1 MMRTPFGVARQD
13 QGEEMRIALL
23 SDIHGNREAFSAV
36 LADAKLRG
44 IDRFILLG
52 DIVGY
57 GPDPEFCVDQ
67 VAALVEAGAI
77 AIKGNHDSAISNPSE
92 SMNTVARVA
101 IDWTRPR
108 LDRAQTQFLED
119 LPYTY
124 TEGGA
129 LFVHASANE
138 PSQWHYVTN
147 DRRAI
152 ASFKATDARFIFC
165 GHVHVPAL
173 MTYDLG
179 ATVREHKIPQGSA
192 IPLISSRRWL
202 AVIGSIGQPRDGVPQ
217 AAYAILDMSKQDLTF
232 RRVPY
237 DVTTTI
243 EKLRAAK
250 LPEPLAKRL
259 SEGR

>member
-1 MMRTPFGVARQD
+1 
-13 QGEEMRIALL
+13 MRIAIL
-23 SDIHGNREAFSAV
+23 SDIHGNREAFGAV
-36 LADAKLRG
+36 LDDVKSRGADR
-44 IDRFILLG
+44 IIFLG
-52 DIVGY
+52 DLVGY

-67 VAALVEAGAI
+67 AAELVAQGAI

-92 SMNTVARVA
+92 SMNTVARAA

-108 LDRAQTQFLED
+108 LDRAQIQFLD
-119 LPYTY
+119 SLPYMHA
-124 TEGGA
+124 EDDA
-129 LFVHASANE
+129 VFVHASVNE

-152 ASFKATDARFIFC
+152 ASFNATDARHIFC

-179 ATVREHKIPQGSA
+179 GTVREHNIPHGSA
-192 IPLISSRRWL
+192 IPLLKSRRWL
-202 AVIGSIGQPRDGVPQ
+202 SVIGSIGQPRDGVPQ
-217 AAYAILDMSKQDLTF
+217 AAYAIFDTAKQDLTF

-237 DVTTTI
+237 DVATTI
-243 EKLRAAK
+243 QKLRASH

>member
-1 MMRTPFGVARQD
+1 
-13 QGEEMRIALL
+13 MRIAIL
-23 SDIHGNREAFSAV
+23 SDIHGNREAFGSV
-36 LADAKLRG
+36 LDDAKSRG
-44 IDRFILLG
+44 IDRIILLG

-57 GPDPEFCVDQ
+57 GPDPEYCVDRAAEL
-67 VAALVEAGAI
+67 VAKGAI

-92 SMNTVARVA
+92 NMNMVARAA

-108 LDRAQTQFLED
+108 LDRAQIQFLET
-119 LPYTY
+119 LPYTHS
-124 TEGGA
+124 EGDA
-129 LFVHASANE
+129 VFVHASVNE
-138 PSQWHYVTN
+138 PSEWHYVTN

-152 ASFKATDARFIFC
+152 ASFNATDARYIFC

-179 ATVREHKIPQGSA
+179 GTVREHKIPFGSA

-202 AVIGSIGQPRDGVPQ
+202 SVVGSVGQPRDGVVQ
-217 AAYAILDMSKQDLTF
+217 AAYAILDMAKQELAF

-237 DVTTTI
+237 DVATTLQ
-243 EKLRAAK
+243 KLRATN

>member
-1 MMRTPFGVARQD
+1 
-13 QGEEMRIALL
+13 MRIAIL

-36 LADAKLRG
+36 LHDLESRK
-44 IDRFILLG
+44 IDRVILLG
-52 DIVGY
+52 DLVGY
-57 GPDPEFCVDQ
+57 GPDPEFCIDKTM
-67 VAALVEAGAI
+67 ALVEAGAI
-77 AIKGNHDSAISNPSE
+77 AIKGNHDSAVSNPSE
-92 SMNTVARVA
+92 SMNVVARTA

-108 LDRAQTQFLED
+108 LDRAQTDFLET
-119 LPYTY
+119 LPYTHR
-124 TEGGA
+124 EGDA

-152 ASFKATDARFIFC
+152 ASFKATDARVIFC

-173 MTYDLG
+173 MTFDLG
-179 ATVREHKIPQGSA
+179 GTVREHKIPHGSA

-202 AVIGSIGQPRDGVPQ
+202 GVIGSIGQPRDGMPQ
-217 AAYAILDMSKQDLTF
+217 ASYAIFDTATQDLTF

-237 DVTTTI
+237 DVATTLA
-243 EKLRAAK
+243 KLRAAH
-250 LPEPLAKRL
+250 LPEGLAKRL

>member
-1 MMRTPFGVARQD
+1 MRF
-13 QGEEMRIALL
+13 ALL
-23 SDIHGNREAFSAV
+23 SDIHGNREALSAV
-36 LADAKLRG
+36 LDDVGSRG
-44 IDRFILLG
+44 IDRIILLG

-57 GPDPEFCVDQ
+57 GPDPEFCVDKA
-67 VAALVEAGAI
+67 AALVEAGAV
-77 AIKGNHDSAISNPSE
+77 AIKGNHDSAISNPTE
-92 SMNTVARVA
+92 SMNPVARAA
-101 IDWTRPR
+101 IDWTRPK
-108 LDRAQTQFLED
+108 LDRAQTHFLET

-124 TEGGA
+124 AEGDA

-152 ASFKATDARFIFC
+152 ASFKATDARVIFC

-179 ATVREHKIPQGSA
+179 GTVREHKIPHGSA
-192 IPLISSRRWL
+192 IPLLTSRRWL
-202 AVIGSIGQPRDGVPQ
+202 GVIGSVGQPRDGVPQ
-217 AAYAILDMSKQDLTF
+217 SAYAILDLAKQDLTF

-243 EKLRAAK
+243 QKLRAAN